1 MVRGSETS
9 MNERMPMSEALRRMW
24 LAIGD
29 LFFDLA
35 AAAYQRAGETWLA
48 EVTENDAYE
57 LRESQ

>member
-1 MVRGSETS
+1 MTVH
-9 MNERMPMSEALRRMW
+9 EALRRMW

-57 LRESQ
+57 WRESQ